1 MSKTITNTCYEG
13 AYLNLD
19 SSFDQHQVKVVVTH
33 HNQKF
38 DMFLPVA
45 LQHGSPTAML
55 SSDSYQNSEVQE
67 KVLKFTQSIV
77 VFSSR

>member
-1 MSKTITNTCYEG
+1 
-13 AYLNLD
+13 
-19 SSFDQHQVKVVVTH
+19 
-33 HNQKF
+33 
-38 DMFLPVA
+38 MFLTVV

-67 KVLKFTQSIV
+67 EVLKFTQSIV